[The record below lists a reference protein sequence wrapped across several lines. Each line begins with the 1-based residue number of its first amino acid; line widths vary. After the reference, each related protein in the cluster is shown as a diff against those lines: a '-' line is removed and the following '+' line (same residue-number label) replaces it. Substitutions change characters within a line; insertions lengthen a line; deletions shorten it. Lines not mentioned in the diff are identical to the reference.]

1 MGEFT
6 GLEEASVVWELA
18 GKTDNEPVYQ
28 EMPRTSMPLSGTL
41 SYHVR
46 SGGHDITP
54 YDWQQFVTF
63 ADKFIK

>member
-1 MGEFT
+1 MQ
-6 GLEEASVVWELA
+6 V
-18 GKTDNEPVYQ
+18 KTDNEPVYQ

-54 YDWQQFVTF
+54 YNWQQFVTF

>member
-1 MGEFT
+1 KKPQWCGS
-6 GLEEASVVWELA
+6 LQV
-18 GKTDNEPVYQ
+18 KTDNEPVYQ